1 MLFEFF
7 IPGNAK
13 TTRLIQDLVA
23 SSAFPKLTI
32 DTIIASRE
40 SSTME
45 AYSRAIKKWHEWR
58 QRPPSSPAS
67 TEEVLNYLTE
77 LLDSTS
83 SAATVQAAASALAWF
98 FKLSPSPN
106 PCDSYWIKTFL
117 EGVRRSK
124 PDRYTGRRSEG
135 ATVLALVGL
144 LYAAC
149 LRPSEG
155 VLLLRTAV
163 SVVPGGLLISVAKD
177 KTNKKGPPRQI
188 PIQGRDEE
196 GCPVRILKDW
206 LQKAPRSRYVF
217 PNFLKN
223 PMTYDSARREWRILI
238 SKLGLPDNVTL
249 HGFQESAATDAIKD
263 GAPLDEVM
271 RFGRWKQPKTLE
283 AYIEV
288 SPATTPTASSLSN
301 RLPCPQKKEEV
312 HET

>member
-1 MLFEFF
+1 
-7 IPGNAK
+7 
-13 TTRLIQDLVA
+13 
-23 SSAFPKLTI
+23 
-32 DTIIASRE
+32 
-40 SSTME
+40 ME

-124 PDRYTGRRSEG
+124 PDPVHRAKITREQLSLVMFADRQE
-135 ATVLALVGL
+135 LRDHRIIALVGL

-217 PNFLKN
+217 PNFLKPAN

-249 HGFQESAATDAIKD
+249 HGFRGGAATDAIKD

-288 SPATTPTASSLSN
+288 SPATTPMASSLSN